1 MTTAGVK
8 NFFYSYHCFPTQC
21 GAVFRTESFYAAYI
35 RPVGTRPYTEING
48 MLHRASLVPRMRSDW
63 WSLSGTVMAAIVV
76 GRSSKEMNG
85 SSLFRSPVSCCA
97 GYSCF
102 VFVIFSFLL
111 PSGIRG
117 NVCRVKAGDGRESE
131 SCGTNLD
138 LEHSFE
144 LDDSINFK
152 KRGVLI
158 WGPAADHSV
167 SILQKQLTE
176 DERNK
181 LRDIANLHGLYR
193 IRIPRKLG
201 VTEESHEFVT
211 SFVRACSMVESHLSD
226 QITVHTDISGN
237 IVGVSIMTL
246 PVSCSGV
253 EVEDVD
259 LEQFN
264 TTVYIQQPV
273 PAAVPETA
281 AFIERLEMEQA
292 QKAKNPQE
300 QKSFFAK
307 YWHIILGG
315 ALLLMFTNS
324 AKVPREPGQPA

>member
-1 MTTAGVK
+1 
-8 NFFYSYHCFPTQC
+8 
-21 GAVFRTESFYAAYI
+21 
-35 RPVGTRPYTEING
+35 
-48 MLHRASLVPRMRSDW
+48 
-63 WSLSGTVMAAIVV
+63 MAAIMS
-76 GRSSKEMNG
+76 GRRRNGETTG
-85 SSLFRSPVSCCA
+85 SSVFRSPLSCCT
-97 GYSCF
+97 GYSCL
-102 VFVIFSFLL
+102 VFVVVAVLL
-111 PSGIRG
+111 PSGILG

-131 SCGTNLD
+131 SCGANLE

-152 KRGVLI
+152 KRGVVM
-158 WGPAADHSV
+158 WGSTGDQSV

-181 LRDIANLHGLYR
+181 LRDIANLNGLYR

-201 VTEESHEFVT
+201 TTEDSHEYVT

-237 IVGVSIMTL
+237 IVGVSIVTL
-246 PVSCSGV
+246 PGSCSGT

-264 TTVYIQQPV
+264 TTVYIQQPI

-307 YWHIILGG
+307 YWHLILGG
-315 ALLLMFTNS
+315 ALLLMLTNS
-324 AKVPREPGQPA
+324 MKVPREPGQQA

>member
-1 MTTAGVK
+1 MAALGRRSTRDMTGAGV
-8 NFFYSYHCFPTQC
+8 FRCPSAC
-21 GAVFRTESFYAAYI
+21 GAWY
-35 RPVGTRPYTEING
+35 GC
-48 MLHRASLVPRMRSDW
+48 LLLV
-63 WSLSGTVMAAIVV
+63 I
-76 GRSSKEMNG
+76 
-85 SSLFRSPVSCCA
+85 VSC
-97 GYSCF
+97 
-102 VFVIFSFLL
+102 LL

-117 NVCRVKAGDGRESE
+117 NVCRVKAVDGRESE
-131 SCGTNLD
+131 SCGANLD

-144 LDDSINFK
+144 LDDSISFK
-152 KRGVLI
+152 KRGLLI

-181 LRDIANLHGLYR
+181 LRDIANLNGLYR

-201 VTEESHEFVT
+201 VTEESHEYVT
-211 SFVRACSMVESHLSD
+211 SFVRVCSLVESHLSD
-226 QITVHTDISGN
+226 QISVHTDISGN
-237 IVGVSIMTL
+237 IVGVSIVTF
-246 PVSCSGV
+246 PGSCSGA

-264 TTVYIQQPV
+264 TTVFIQQPI

-307 YWHIILGG
+307 YWMYIIPVVLFLMMSGASDAGNQGG
-315 ALLLMFTNS
+315 NGGGGGNAGG
-324 AKVPREPGQPA
+324 R

>member
-1 MTTAGVK
+1 MAASMVDLEGFGLRNVSRVRWSVLCRWTG
-8 NFFYSYHCFPTQC
+8 QC
-21 GAVFRTESFYAAYI
+21 WALLLILALLLPA
-35 RPVGTRPYTEING
+35 GTR
-48 MLHRASLVPRMRSDW
+48 A
-63 WSLSGTVMAAIVV
+63 
-76 GRSSKEMNG
+76 
-85 SSLFRSPVSCCA
+85 
-97 GYSCF
+97 
-102 VFVIFSFLL
+102 
-111 PSGIRG
+111 

-131 SCGTNLD
+131 NCGTNID

-144 LDDSINFK
+144 LDNSIHFR
-152 KRGVLI
+152 KRGSIILS
-158 WGPAADHSV
+158 PSLDQSV

-181 LRDIANLHGLYR
+181 LRDIANLNGLYR
-193 IRIPRKLG
+193 IRIPRKVG
-201 VTEESHEFVT
+201 IAEEFNEYVT

-237 IVGVSIMTL
+237 IVGVSIVTL
-246 PVSCSGV
+246 PGSCNGA

-307 YWHIILGG
+307 YWHVILGG
-315 ALLLMFTNS
+315 AMLLMLTNS
-324 AKVPREPGQPA
+324 AKGPREAAQQS

>member
-1 MTTAGVK
+1 
-8 NFFYSYHCFPTQC
+8 
-21 GAVFRTESFYAAYI
+21 
-35 RPVGTRPYTEING
+35 
-48 MLHRASLVPRMRSDW
+48 
-63 WSLSGTVMAAIVV
+63 MAAIEEVLRGHSAMNTMSLTRVV
-76 GRSSKEMNG
+76 MASWLGHG
-85 SSLFRSPVSCCA
+85 LLLFLVLSL
-97 GYSCF
+97 
-102 VFVIFSFLL
+102 LL
-111 PSGIRG
+111 PAGTQA
-117 NVCRVKAGDGRESE
+117 NVCRVKVGEGRESE
-131 SCGTNLD
+131 NCGTNLD

-144 LDDSINFK
+144 LDDSILFR
-152 KRGVLI
+152 KRGSVIMSLS
-158 WGPAADHSV
+158 PDQSV

-176 DERNK
+176 DERNR
-181 LRDIANLHGLYR
+181 LRDIANLNGLYR
-193 IRIPRKLG
+193 IRIPHKVGLS
-201 VTEESHEFVT
+201 EESSEYVT

-237 IVGVSIMTL
+237 IVGVSIVTL
-246 PVSCSGV
+246 PGSCNGA

-315 ALLLMFTNS
+315 AMLLMLTNS
-324 AKVPREPGQPA
+324 AKLPREAGTTGLRN

>member
-1 MTTAGVK
+1 MVHPGHA
-8 NFFYSYHCFPTQC
+8 Q
-21 GAVFRTESFYAAYI
+21 
-35 RPVGTRPYTEING
+35 
-48 MLHRASLVPRMRSDW
+48 SLTWRKTGPL
-63 WSLSGTVMAAIVV
+63 LSVMAAGCLGGQRACPLSSIVTGNCWV
-76 GRSSKEMNG
+76 WLIALPFLVATAQG
-85 SSLFRSPVSCCA
+85 S
-97 GYSCF
+97 
-102 VFVIFSFLL
+102 
-111 PSGIRG
+111 
-117 NVCRVKAGDGRESE
+117 VCRLKTGDGRESE
-131 SCGTNLD
+131 SCGTNLE

-144 LDDSINFK
+144 LDDSIHFT
-152 KRGVLI
+152 KRGSLFWSGTAEQSI
-158 WGPAADHSV
+158 

-181 LRDIANLHGLYR
+181 LRDIANLNGLYR

-201 VTEESHEFVT
+201 ITEEANEYVT

-226 QITVHTDISGN
+226 EITVHTDLSGN
-237 IVGVSIMTL
+237 VIGVSIVTF
-246 PVSCSGV
+246 PGSCNGA

-259 LEQFN
+259 LEMFN
-264 TTVYIQQPV
+264 TTVHMQQPI

-315 ALLLMFTNS
+315 AMLLMLTNS
-324 AKVPREPGQPA
+324 AKVPREPGQQA